1 MRSLSLL
8 TLTFVGLIFAPP
20 TFGSSAMAANI
31 HAQPPHARSPQRRR
45 LAQSYC
51 RPQHVSR
58 EQLVAGALSAPWFV
72 GNPPPLYINGVR
84 VCVDPHGPPWWH
96 TDPATG
102 NPVIDH
108 W

>member
-8 TLTFVGLIFAPP
+8 TLAVVGLIVAPP
-20 TFGSSAMAANI
+20 TFGSSAMAASI
-31 HAQPPHARSPQRRR
+31 HAKPAHAGPPQRHRV
-45 LAQSYC
+45 ASFC
-51 RPQHVSR
+51 RPQHVNR

-72 GNPPPLYINGVR
+72 GNPPPLYINGAR
-84 VCVDPHGPPWWH
+84 VCVDPHGTPWWH

-102 NPVIDH
+102 YPVIDH